1 MEKEQLVKLV
11 SAAQNGDSDAQS
23 ELFSAFYND
32 VYFFA
37 LKTVKDEDLACDIT
51 QEAFIEIINTLGSLK
66 EPAAFVTWMKQI
78 TYHQCTRY
86 FKKKKDVIITE
97 DEEGHS
103 IFDDIKEESAEFI
116 PDEAL
121 DQSEFKKTILAMLD
135 TLSEEQRSATLLYY
149 FDEMSV
155 SQIAEIQGVSEGTV
169 KSRLNYAR
177 KALKGTVE
185 DYEKKNGIKLHS
197 IAMFPLIKWVLSG
210 GSGLAASKVALIAK
224 AVSAG
229 TGASIAAGAAG
240 AAATGA
246 AAAGATAAGATA
258 AGAAATAA
266 AATGISAKVVASIV
280 AGTLLVGGAGTAVVV
295 YNNQKNDTP
304 PITSSIVDTGAD
316 VSSDIDDD
324 FVPNNTSSDVS
335 SDISSET
342 PVSSE
347 DATSSE
353 DSDPRYTV
361 PAGATYITVKGE
373 RYAAGEKV
381 PSTALIGDT
390 LITEDYT
397 YFCGYVNTSSSK
409 SEPNSA
415 ANMVLT
421 QLKATTWSVR
431 ANDTTKSAFADVLS
445 AINGQNVSFAAFAF
459 YGCENITVSPRL
471 PDTVTSLKKTFSYCT
486 NLTTVTNFPS
496 GITNLDNAFYNCT
509 SLTTIP
515 TIPDSVV
522 TMDSTFAH
530 CERLTSIPN
539 LPASLKGL
547 QGTFAYCYN
556 LTAVPT
562 IPSGVESMSSS
573 FYYCHSLKTVPNLPY
588 GIGYMANTFENCK
601 SLMTIPKIPRSVNC
615 LDGTFSGCSSLRG
628 VIEIDALVGN
638 DVFSTFLGT
647 TKPIT
652 LIGSSPNL
660 AALAATANN
669 GNVTVGS

>member
-240 AAATGA
+240 AANAS
-246 AAAGATAAGATA
+246 AAG
-258 AGAAATAA
+258 
-266 AATGISAKVVASIV
+266 SA
-280 AGTLLVGGAGTAVVV
+280 
-295 YNNQKNDTP
+295 
-304 PITSSIVDTGAD
+304 SSA
-316 VSSDIDDD
+316 DDD
-324 FVPNNTSSDVS
+324 VV
-335 SDISSET
+335 
-342 PVSSE
+342 
-347 DATSSE
+347 DAQVV
-353 DSDPRYTV
+353 DDDDQ
-361 PAGATYITVKGE
+361 KDGE
-373 RYAAGEKV
+373 
-381 PSTALIGDT
+381 
-390 LITEDYT
+390 
-397 YFCGYVNTSSSK
+397 
-409 SEPNSA
+409 
-415 ANMVLT
+415 
-421 QLKATTWSVR
+421 
-431 ANDTTKSAFADVLS
+431 
-445 AINGQNVSFAAFAF
+445 
-459 YGCENITVSPRL
+459 
-471 PDTVTSLKKTFSYCT
+471 
-486 NLTTVTNFPS
+486 
-496 GITNLDNAFYNCT
+496 
-509 SLTTIP
+509 
-515 TIPDSVV
+515 
-522 TMDSTFAH
+522 
-530 CERLTSIPN
+530 
-539 LPASLKGL
+539 
-547 QGTFAYCYN
+547 
-556 LTAVPT
+556 
-562 IPSGVESMSSS
+562 
-573 FYYCHSLKTVPNLPY
+573 
-588 GIGYMANTFENCK
+588 
-601 SLMTIPKIPRSVNC
+601 
-615 LDGTFSGCSSLRG
+615 
-628 VIEIDALVGN
+628 
-638 DVFSTFLGT
+638 
-647 TKPIT
+647 
-652 LIGSSPNL
+652 
-660 AALAATANN
+660 
-669 GNVTVGS
+669 